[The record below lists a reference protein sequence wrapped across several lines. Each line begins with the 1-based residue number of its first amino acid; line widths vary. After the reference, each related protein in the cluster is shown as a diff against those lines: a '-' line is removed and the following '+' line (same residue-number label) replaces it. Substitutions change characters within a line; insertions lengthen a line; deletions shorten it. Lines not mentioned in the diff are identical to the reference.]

1 MNTVENRRR
10 ALDDMQGLSLLR
22 TAYFHS
28 QCPLEVVDLR
38 SQPNSKCFSIYMWLL
53 HMAVILKRS
62 IAKLWS
68 VVLTQIWWKVTGKL
82 CLQNCLSIF
91 QYLPLKDMSSA
102 VQIVLMQL
110 GSYDSLL
117 HWSICT
123 QVSMHSCTPLLLEA
137 SECQK
142 ISFKF
147 IFIGTKLEVM

>member
-1 MNTVENRRR
+1 M
-10 ALDDMQGLSLLR
+10 
-22 TAYFHS
+22 
-28 QCPLEVVDLR
+28 DLR
-38 SQPNSKCFSIYMWLL
+38 SQPNSKCFFLYMWLL

-68 VVLTQIWWKVTGKL
+68 VVWMQIWWKVMGKL

-102 VQIVLMQL
+102 VQIVLTQL

-123 QVSMHSCTPLLLEA
+123 QVSKCSSLEA
-137 SECQK
+137 SECWK

-147 IFIGTKLEVM
+147 IFIDTKLEVMQSHFIGVGLILLA